1 MALTKIKVNNLDTS
15 VTNMV
20 QNIVTDNSVDSADV
34 TLIVNSNIAAKST
47 SDLSEGSN
55 LYHTTARARSS
66 ISATGSLSYNSST
79 GIMSFTQ
86 GNTDTISEGSTNL
99 YFTNERVDDRVSA
112 LVVGGNNITATYND
126 TAGTLTIDGQ
136 PGYADSDVGSYLS
149 TNGYATS
156 SSIIGT
162 ITDNAPG
169 TLDTLN
175 ELAAALGDDANFST
189 TVTNNIATKLP
200 LAGGAIT
207 GNVTFGDNN
216 KAIFGAGSDLQIYHN
231 GSHSYVSDAGGGSL
245 VLSTNGSNVSI
256 NTDGPENM
264 AIFRK
269 DGSVDLFHN
278 NSKKFETTSTG
289 IDVTGT
295 VTSDGLTVDNGSS
308 GQSKITISEGGSN
321 SRNLVLYSPAIN
333 STNAKIAVEGTT
345 ANLDF
350 VVNNG
355 SQTAIRIG
363 GSTGDISFYED
374 TGTTAKFFWD
384 ASAEKLGIGTTP
396 NNKLTLSDGST
407 SYTGHGGGTYLE
419 VVRGSGAD
427 AGIILNKDTG
437 QWMMG
442 IDNSDGTNPPLRFE
456 YSAGGSAHAG
466 LGNGTVGL
474 TLNYQGNVGIGTS
487 GPTAKLH
494 VEGTFQVRSSSSSI
508 FNDTNNAENVRM
520 LVSGTHFNADGVDK
534 DFRVESNNNTH
545 MLFVDG
551 GNNRVGIGVSPRSGL
566 TLEVT
571 GDIGQSWV
579 DGEQFVGQQYSTGSY
594 RMGLI
599 TDSTDRSA
607 QLVANAGDSSGKLEF
622 YTNGNRA
629 GLVSSANDW
638 TFFEGVTINENGADN
653 DFRVESNGNTH
664 ALFLDASGEE
674 FMLAKGVGSGA
685 TRGGIFNYG
694 GSTRFYAFFTDTG
707 TNANESLL
715 YLNRQNSDG
724 TQIQFRRGNTSKGSV
739 ETTTTGTT
747 YNTTS
752 DRRLKDNIEPISDAT
767 DKLMDMKPVTHTWI
781 DSPDESQVHGFIA
794 QEMQEVIPEA
804 VSGDAESDEMMS
816 MDYGRI
822 TPVIVAALQDALKE
836 IKELKTR
843 IDELENN

>member
-20 QNIVTDNSVDSADV
+20 QNMVTDNSVDSADV

-47 SDLSEGSN
+47 SDLSEG
-55 LYHTTARARSS
+55 
-66 ISATGSLSYNSST
+66 
-79 GIMSFTQ
+79 
-86 GNTDTISEGSTNL
+86 TNL
-99 YFTNERVDDRVSA
+99 YFTNERVDDRVAA

>member
-20 QNIVTDNSVDSADV
+20 QNMVTDNSVDSADV

-47 SDLSEGSN
+47 SDLSEG
-55 LYHTTARARSS
+55 
-66 ISATGSLSYNSST
+66 
-79 GIMSFTQ
+79 
-86 GNTDTISEGSTNL
+86 TNL

-566 TLEVT
+566 TLDVT

>member
-1 MALTKIKVNNLDTS
+1 
-15 VTNMV
+15 
-20 QNIVTDNSVDSADV
+20 
-34 TLIVNSNIAAKST
+34 
-47 SDLSEGSN
+47 
-55 LYHTTARARSS
+55 
-66 ISATGSLSYNSST
+66 
-79 GIMSFTQ
+79 MS
-86 GNTDTISEGSTNL
+86 
-99 YFTNERVDDRVSA
+99 
-112 LVVGGNNITATYND
+112 
-126 TAGTLTIDGQ
+126 
-136 PGYADSDVGSYLS
+136 
-149 TNGYATS
+149 
-156 SSIIGT
+156 
-162 ITDNAPG
+162 
-169 TLDTLN
+169 
-175 ELAAALGDDANFST
+175 
-189 TVTNNIATKLP
+189 
-200 LAGGAIT
+200 
-207 GNVTFGDNN
+207 DNN
-216 KAIFGAGSDLQIYHN
+216 NYVQI
-231 GSHSYVSDAGGGSL
+231 
-245 VLSTNGSNVSI
+245 
-256 NTDGPENM
+256 
-264 AIFRK
+264 
-269 DGSVDLFHN
+269 
-278 NSKKFETTSTG
+278 
-289 IDVTGT
+289 
-295 VTSDGLTVDNGSS
+295 
-308 GQSKITISEGGSN
+308 
-321 SRNLVLYSPAIN
+321 
-333 STNAKIAVEGTT
+333 
-345 ANLDF
+345 
-350 VVNNG
+350 
-355 SQTAIRIG
+355 
-363 GSTGDISFYED
+363 
-374 TGTTAKFFWD
+374 
-384 ASAEKLGIGTTP
+384 
-396 NNKLTLSDGST
+396 
-407 SYTGHGGGTYLE
+407 
-419 VVRGSGAD
+419 
-427 AGIILNKDTG
+427 
-437 QWMMG
+437 
-442 IDNSDGTNPPLRFE
+442 
-456 YSAGGSAHAG
+456 
-466 LGNGTVGL
+466 
-474 TLNYQGNVGIGTS
+474 
-487 GPTAKLH
+487 
-494 VEGTFQVRSSSSSI
+494 
-508 FNDTNNAENVRM
+508 
-520 LVSGTHFNADGVDK
+520 NADGEDGLRVANTESTFNEGGIDR